1 MLVPMLNPNGCYG
14 FLTRPQRS
22 TILRVKNCGVDAM
35 MFMQDTL
42 KNGNWVSSWSQ
53 KGSGEVYR
61 FGYAAEIPGKTEVMA
76 VLTGRGFP
84 RWVSNY

>member
-1 MLVPMLNPNGCYG
+1 
-14 FLTRPQRS
+14 
-22 TILRVKNCGVDAM
+22 M